1 MKRAITG
8 DEQAIVM
15 LLEHYEQGF
24 YKIAFAYLK
33 NEHDAVDAIQEMT
46 YRCLKKI
53 HTVNAPEYLQT
64 WLVRILINIC
74 LDMKNKQARFDLQE
88 HIEIENEETHPLELA
103 DVIEQLPIEQQE
115 LIYLRFFEDL
125 KMKDIAHIQQVSEGT
140 IKSRLHYTLR
150 KLRGMLIERGER

>member
-1 MKRAITG
+1 MEEHRLMKRAITG
-8 DEQAIVM
+8 DEQAIVL

-74 LDMKNKQARFDLQE
+74 LDMKNKQVKGVNIDKIVDGKITE
-88 HIEIENEETHPLELA
+88 HSGVANTFEAFWENGL
-103 DVIEQLPIEQQE
+103 
-115 LIYLRFFEDL
+115 
-125 KMKDIAHIQQVSEGT
+125 
-140 IKSRLHYTLR
+140 IKSV
-150 KLRGMLIERGER
+150 